1 MPQLVSVNPLKLAL
15 WTFRRS
21 PRDIIDLYNTLSPVM
36 QLATG
41 GKMLNL
47 GFWSDGIADP
57 IAAQSRLCSIVGD
70 DADLSSA
77 ATLIDVGSGLGA
89 PARQWKSTHE
99 LLEISCV
106 NINQEQLRSA
116 RGGNANSAEH
126 QKGVSPVNATSVA
139 LPFSD
144 HSADRIVALES
155 AQHFRPLAGFVNECR
170 RVLKPNGLLVVAMPV
185 TVGRL
190 GGVEAL
196 FKLGILWFTWSSE
209 HYSLEHVKTA
219 IAEGGFDVRNIA
231 LIGHHVYE
239 PLTEYYFRNRMVI
252 RQRITKEY
260 PSFVENVL
268 YKSLTKMAETSRK
281 GIIDYAVIKAQRL

>member
-1 MPQLVSVNPLKLAL
+1 MVSVNPLKLAL

-41 GKMLNL
+41 GRMLNL
-47 GFWSDGIADP
+47 GFWSDGIVDP

-89 PARQWKSTHE
+89 PARQWKSAHE

-106 NINQEQLRSA
+106 NINQEQLTSSKVST
-116 RGGNANSAEH
+116 GNSAAIPEE
-126 QKGVSPVNATSVA
+126 VSLVNATSVA

-170 RVLKPNGLLVVAMPV
+170 R
-185 TVGRL
+185 
-190 GGVEAL
+190 
-196 FKLGILWFTWSSE
+196 
-209 HYSLEHVKTA
+209 
-219 IAEGGFDVRNIA
+219 
-231 LIGHHVYE
+231 
-239 PLTEYYFRNRMVI
+239 
-252 RQRITKEY
+252 
-260 PSFVENVL
+260 
-268 YKSLTKMAETSRK
+268 
-281 GIIDYAVIKAQRL
+281 